1 MAPGCVALYQ
11 FSTDYHPVGAAPSV
25 YSIAGVTYVALA
37 SGGYADNS
45 TAAGSGSTLTWSPT
59 TTTQYLISVA
69 VTSAATSTPLSAT
82 TAGGK
87 IAIASSLGA
96 GNRANAQAQVSG
108 DEIFLTTD
116 TLNVSDTTAYGTG
129 ATNTGKVVRI
139 ALATGTTTSTTD
151 VAGGAGSVDVKSGAA
166 YVASG
171 KSTRTVTAG
180 TATGTAVETTPEFSA
195 ERILWLGN

>member
-1 MAPGCVALYQ
+1 M
-11 FSTDYHPVGAAPSV
+11 
-25 YSIAGVTYVALA
+25 ALA

-59 TTTQYLISVA
+59 TTIQYSISIA
-69 VTSAATSTPLSAT
+69 V
-82 TAGGK
+82 
-87 IAIASSLGA
+87 SS
-96 GNRANAQAQVSG
+96 RA
-108 DEIFLTTD
+108 
-116 TLNVSDTTAYGTG
+116 
-129 ATNTGKVVRI
+129 
-139 ALATGTTTSTTD
+139 
-151 VAGGAGSVDVKSGAA
+151 AGSVDVKSGAA